1 MIRRWFPYTRLRR
14 EQNCTRFTAFTL
26 ALIQAL
32 GWIFLRLES
41 PRWQALR
48 EQHRRLYP
56 HLADK
61 PSTIG
66 DPLRYTVQTLWLLLV
81 RTPNQD
87 QIGRQRFRQRT
98 ASFFSALLM
107 IVQRPWNL
115 LSNAFAR
122 LPTTLSPQVTKGS
135 HWWDNIQWPLRK
147 GLYIAMGVLALALIV
162 LCITEPFGFLAQLVF
177 VVLLWM
183 LAMLVRRMPGRFPTL
198 LLIVLSVIVSLSV
211 VALYLDPELERHLRS
226 GLRPDLAGGRNLYL
240 ADPVAGLCANL
251 MAAQSQT
258 GTAAGRHRSVAGSG
272 SADSHLQRRIV
283 GYPWH
288 GVCGA
293 GYRLAERQAAH
304 PFAR

>member
-1 MIRRWFPYTRLRR
+1 MEPAVQCLCPLAHHPQPASHQR
-14 EQNCTRFTAFTL
+14 L
-26 ALIQAL
+26 ALVGQHSMAAAQGPVYRHGRTGPGVDCAVHYRTVRFPCATGVCRLAVDAGHAGPAHAGALPYIIADRAL
-32 GWIFLRLES
+32 G
-41 PRWQALR
+41 
-48 EQHRRLYP
+48 HR
-56 HLADK
+56 
-61 PSTIG
+61 
-66 DPLRYTVQTLWLLLV
+66 
-81 RTPNQD
+81 
-87 QIGRQRFRQRT
+87 
-98 ASFFSALLM
+98 
-107 IVQRPWNL
+107 
-115 LSNAFAR
+115 
-122 LPTTLSPQVTKGS
+122 
-135 HWWDNIQWPLRK
+135 
-147 GLYIAMGVLALALIV
+147 
-162 LCITEPFGFLAQLVF
+162 
-177 VVLLWM
+177 VV
-183 LAMLVRRMPGRFPTL
+183 P
-198 LLIVLSVIVSLSV
+198 LSV

>member
-81 RTPNQD
+81 RTPNQN

-98 ASFFSALLM
+98 AGLLSALLM
-107 IVQRPWNL
+107 IVQKPWNL
-115 LSNAFAR
+115 LSNAFA
-122 LPTTLSPQVTKGS
+122 
-135 HWWDNIQWPLRK
+135 H
-147 GLYIAMGVLALALIV
+147 
-162 LCITEPFGFLAQLVF
+162 
-177 VVLLWM
+177 
-183 LAMLVRRMPGRFPTL
+183 
-198 LLIVLSVIVSLSV
+198 
-211 VALYLDPELERHLRS
+211 
-226 GLRPDLAGGRNLYL
+226 
-240 ADPVAGLCANL
+240 
-251 MAAQSQT
+251 
-258 GTAAGRHRSVAGSG
+258 
-272 SADSHLQRRIV
+272 
-283 GYPWH
+283 
-288 GVCGA
+288 
-293 GYRLAERQAAH
+293 
-304 PFAR
+304 